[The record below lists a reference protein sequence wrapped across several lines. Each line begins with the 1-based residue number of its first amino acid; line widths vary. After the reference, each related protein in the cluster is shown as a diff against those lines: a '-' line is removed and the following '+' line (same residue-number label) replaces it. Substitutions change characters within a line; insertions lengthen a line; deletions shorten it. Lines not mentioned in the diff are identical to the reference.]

1 MPWRGGSSRHH
12 GTVQT
17 PGGSVS
23 GELVSQ
29 ESPKGYMLLI
39 LGKSRKMFQGD
50 RASGLYKVP
59 KAGKRDA
66 FWELYIIIQYDCNR
80 ECRRER
86 VLRNETE
93 NSGTHPE
100 LLVQTLW
107 FMLST
112 VPGVLLV
119 RLFFFFFLY
128 FTKFSILRYF
138 LWPWCGLPHIWSQS
152 MNQCI
157 FPVVIYLGK
166 HLYGTQLP
174 TYISCFSY
182 LSLLFYP

>member
-1 MPWRGGSSRHH
+1 
-12 GTVQT
+12 
-17 PGGSVS
+17 
-23 GELVSQ
+23 
-29 ESPKGYMLLI
+29 MLLI

-66 FWELYIIIQYDCNR
+66 FWELYVITQYDCSR
-80 ECRRER
+80 GYRRER
-86 VLRNETE
+86 VLRNKTE
-93 NSGTHPE
+93 NSGTYPE

-112 VPGVLLV
+112 VPGVLLG
-119 RLFFFFFLY
+119 RLFFFFCLY
-128 FTKFSILRYF
+128 FTKFSILRHF
-138 LWPWCGLPHIWSQS
+138 LWPWCGLPWSQS
-152 MNQCI
+152 INQCI

-166 HLYGTQLP
+166 RLYGTQLP